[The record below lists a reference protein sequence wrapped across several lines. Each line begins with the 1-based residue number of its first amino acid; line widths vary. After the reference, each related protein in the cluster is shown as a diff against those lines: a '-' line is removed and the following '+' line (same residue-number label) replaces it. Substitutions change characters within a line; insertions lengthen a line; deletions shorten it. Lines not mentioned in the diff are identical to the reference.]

1 MIWHSASVKEV
12 LDNFG
17 VDAES
22 GLANGV
28 ADQRLEKYGENVVK
42 SAQKISLIKRFLSQF
57 QSKTVI
63 TLIIV
68 SLISFVVSLVYQQNN
83 PYIPLLIILIVLVNA
98 LISAFHL
105 FSCDT
110 TLDDIKSITN
120 PTVNVLRDGIVK
132 NISSAQLVP
141 GDIILL
147 EEGDYISADA
157 RLISSNEL
165 RCNETA
171 LTGDDVPV
179 EKDATP
185 VLEDIVSFENR
196 VNMVFSGTTVVHG
209 SAKAVVVATALNT
222 ENGKTSAILEQQG
235 TKELPIQSEL
245 DFLGKAVNIVILVVC
260 ALVFIINLLQN
271 FNSSNFAVT
280 TVGVLLNTFALAF
293 AAIPEGLPAIA
304 TIVIAIGTQRILQD
318 KIIIKKTSALQT
330 IGKTNVICADKTG
343 IFTHKDM
350 VLSKIY
356 DGKKLLDTEID
367 NLDETSLIVLKLAA
381 CCSTL
386 QNDATENAIK
396 KANLAFNSMSE
407 VDLNNLMPKIAQI
420 PFDSVRKSMTVI
432 TMINERP
439 FAIVKGAPEIVVP
452 KCNNCNCEEILK
464 TNEQLALDALRVV
477 CIAMRPLDE
486 IPANPQADEI
496 ENGLTFVGLLGL
508 VEPLR
513 KSVVNDI
520 KLCKDAGIKT
530 VMITGDNLLTAKSIA
545 TKIGVL
551 TDDSQAITGAE
562 LENMTDEELA
572 ENIQNYSLFARV
584 SPNDKLRIVRAWQAN
599 NAIVT
604 VTGDS
609 LQDAESLAAADVGCA
624 IGQYGTDVAKGNADV
639 IILKNNFGSIVR
651 AIKES
656 RGFFSNIKKAVYY
669 LCSCNFA
676 ELLIIFLGVC
686 IFAQP
691 VLAAVQLVLLN
702 LLTDCA
708 PAISF
713 SMERAENSVMKSKS
727 LSSVSKILDLK
738 AIISLLLQSLFIA
751 VVTLVSFAIG
761 NGQSA
766 VVATTMA
773 FATLGIAQA
782 LHCFNSKSV
791 GTIFTKEVFSN
802 SFMNKAVFL
811 TLFITVFLVLTP
823 VGFTFGLTILNG
835 WQLAVSFVLA
845 LLVVPFNELLKFLRK

>member
-1 MIWHSASVKEV
+1 MIWHSASVNEV

-17 VDAES
+17 VNLDE

-28 ADQRLEKYGENVVK
+28 VDQRLEQYGENVVK
-42 SAQKISLIKRFLSQF
+42 NVGKVSLLRRFLSQF
-57 QSKTVI
+57 QSKIVI
-63 TLIIV
+63 TLIII
-68 SLISFVVSLVYQQNN
+68 SLISFVVSLVYQQSS
-83 PYIPLLIILIVLVNA
+83 PYIPLLIVLIIVVNA

-105 FSCDT
+105 FSCDSA
-110 TLDDIKSITN
+110 LDDIKSITN
-120 PTVNVLRDGIVK
+120 PTVNVLRDGMVK

-157 RLISSNEL
+157 RLIESNEL
-165 RCNETA
+165 RCNETS

-179 EKDATP
+179 EKDASK

-209 SAKAVVVATALNT
+209 TAKAVVVATALGT
-222 ENGKTSAILEQQG
+222 ENGKTSAIIEQQG
-235 TKELPIQSEL
+235 GKDLPIQSEL
-245 DFLGKAVNIVILVVC
+245 DFIGKVVNIAILVVC
-260 ALVFIINLLQN
+260 ALVFVINLLQN

-280 TVGVLLNTFALAF
+280 TVSVLLNAFALAF

-318 KIIIKKTSALQT
+318 KIIIKKTSALET
-330 IGKTNVICADKTG
+330 IGRTNVICADKTG

-350 VLSKIY
+350 VLSKIF
-356 DGKKLLDTEID
+356 DGKKLLDTEMD
-367 NLDETSLIVLKLAA
+367 NLDETASIVLKLAA

-386 QNDATENAIK
+386 QNDTTENAIK
-396 KANLAFNSMSE
+396 KANLVHNSMSE
-407 VDLNNLMPKIAQI
+407 VDLNNIMPKIAEI

-439 FAIVKGAPEIVVP
+439 FAVVKGAPEIVVP
-452 KCNNCNCEEILK
+452 KCNNCNYEEVLK
-464 TNEQLALDALRVV
+464 INEELALDALRVV

-486 IPANPQADEI
+486 IPANPKAEDI
-496 ENGLTFVGLLGL
+496 ETNLTFVGLLGL

-513 KSVVNDI
+513 NSAVADI

-530 VMITGDNLLTAKSIA
+530 VMITGDNILTAKAIA
-545 TKIGVL
+545 TKIGIL
-551 TDDSQAITGAE
+551 SDDSEAVTGAE
-562 LENMTDEELA
+562 VENMTDEELV
-572 ENIQNYSLFARV
+572 ENIEKYSLFARI
-584 SPNDKLRIVRAWQAN
+584 SPHDKLRIVRAWQSK
-599 NAIVT
+599 NAVVT

-624 IGQYGTDVAKGNADV
+624 IGQFGTDVAKGNADV

-651 AIKES
+651 TIKES

-676 ELLIIFLGVC
+676 ELLIIFFGVC
-686 IFAQP
+686 FFAQP

-713 SMERAENSVMKSKS
+713 SMENAENSVMKSKS
-727 LSSVSKILDLK
+727 FRKVSKILDLK
-738 AIISLLLQSLFIA
+738 AILSLLLQSLFIA
-751 VVTLVSFAIG
+751 VITLISYAIG
-761 NGQSA
+761 NGQSL

-773 FATLGIAQA
+773 FATLGVAQS

-791 GTIFTKEVFSN
+791 GTVFTREIFSN
-802 SFMNKAVFL
+802 SFMNKAVFV
-811 TLFITVFLVLTP
+811 TLFIILFLVLTP

-835 WQLAVSFVLA
+835 WQLTVSFVLA
-845 LLVVPFNELLKFLRK
+845 VLVLPFTELLKFLSK